1 METGDIINVED
12 LIEVGY
18 RFSELGTAIAEAS
31 ASTDRLF
38 DDALDNLKTLQD
50 ITDSLS
56 ADTFEQIKTKMGVS
70 ITYAPELINTYKNSI
85 MSADKIFE
93 SLNSSVTQFK
103 DSLGKPTDRQ
113 LAPSTKI
120 PDPKK
125 MADKDSKKEKK
136 SLLRKEF
143 DNASSMLKNFASV
156 MKLPVAGAVVAG
168 GIMWMAMGFKRKERI
183 EAEAGEIKNI
193 LVSATDATVKGVLDT
208 ATGYLSG
215 LQERLQKEYGI
226 LRGDFQ
232 GVVKAFVDGGVEIGR
247 TLEKVGSG
255 LGEASEN
262 TLLLTYSVDKML
274 ELPGGTTAKRAVQTM
289 AEYGYSFK
297 KATDSAVDLSL
308 AAQESGIGAA
318 QFMKNV
324 MSVGD
329 ELKEFGFGIDTV
341 ADLTLTLQKRFEDL
355 GVPKQFAG
363 RQAALGMKQMASGL
377 VNMSMD
383 WQMYIAEKARYG
395 EGLGGRQKMVSA
407 MGRVGREGSETE
419 LMEMYRVL
427 GSVAM
432 DISGGDETVARQI
445 LEESMGLGFEG
456 AHSAVEIMK
465 AINTDDV
472 VSAKKLAQERQKE
485 LRDALTTE
493 KGKRNQ
499 WELQMNNWM
508 DAVSMIGEGL
518 LANAA
523 KILAYLLVLGKSGMA
538 LAVNFMMGRKGEN
551 QQILDNI
558 NSFMQ
563 KYPLSSAK
571 LEEGWNKA
579 SNIFKEMGLNVAGD
593 AAKAVTAAW
602 DMDVTDPNWKGKG
615 GAATTPPASP
625 FAGAGAVSSPIV
637 QTITVPVS
645 GEPGT
650 YTPKYSARTAEGRK
664 VNEMA
669 QPGLGWVGG
678 AISIVSKGVDS
689 VGNIKLS
696 LVGNCPQCGLSF
708 GGGGRVP
715 DAGKSVEVFNPNTQ
729 KSALVDPTSSA
740 GMEDLSKL
748 SVGGKARRGI
758 KKGKSEAEKLDPR
771 LGKIIKQISEE
782 YPGKRI
788 KMFRGATEKGG
799 VGEHAK
805 GTAMDIG
812 VEGVKTKDLFDF
824 VSKNVKGGGKGYYPN
839 QPFIHVD
846 VRPGRANWVDFSKKG
861 EKGGKHIGGA
871 AATSWFK
878 SNRAKDAV
886 ELAGSEVPP
895 LTSTPT
901 SV

>member
-1 METGDIINVED
+1 METSDIINVED

-31 ASTDRLF
+31 ANNDRLF

-56 ADTFEQIKTKMGVS
+56 ADTFEQIKTKMGVN

-113 LAPSTKI
+113 LTPYAKPA
-120 PDPKK
+120 DPKK
-125 MADKDSKKEKK
+125 ATDTEEKK
-136 SLLRKEF
+136 KKSSLLRKEF
-143 DNASSMLKNFASV
+143 EGASSMLKTFASA
-156 MKLPVAGAVVAG
+156 MKLPLAG
-168 GIMWMAMGFKRKERI
+168 GLIAGGMLWMAMGFKRKQRI

-193 LVSATDATVKGVLDT
+193 LVSATDATVKGVLDK
-208 ATGYLSG
+208 ATSHLSG
-215 LQERLQKEYGI
+215 LQERLQKQYGVI
-226 LRGDFQ
+226 RGDFQ

-255 LGEASEN
+255 LGEASKN

-289 AEYGYSFK
+289 AEYGYSFE
-297 KATDSAVDLSL
+297 KATNSVVDLSL

-318 QFMKNV
+318 QFMKNIAG
-324 MSVGD
+324 VGD
-329 ELKEFGFGIDTV
+329 ELKEFGFGIDAV
-341 ADLTLTLQKRFEDL
+341 ADLTLTLQDRFEDL

-363 RQAALGMKQMASGL
+363 RQAAIGMKQMASGL

-383 WQMYIAEKARYG
+383 WQMYIAEKAGYG

-432 DISGGDETVARQI
+432 DISGGDETIARQV
-445 LEESMGLGFEG
+445 LEQSMGLGFEG
-456 AHSAVEIMK
+456 ARSAVEIMK
-465 AINTDDV
+465 AINTGDV
-472 VSAKKLAQERQKE
+472 VSAKKIAQERQKE

-493 KGKRNQ
+493 KGKRNR
-499 WELQMNNWM
+499 WELQVNNWM
-508 DAVSMIGEGL
+508 DAISMIGEGL

-538 LAVNFMMGRKGEN
+538 LAVNFMMGRKEEN
-551 QQILDNI
+551 QQILNNI
-558 NSFMQ
+558 DAFMK
-563 KYPLSSAK
+563 KYPLSSDK
-571 LEEGWNKA
+571 LEKGWDKA
-579 SNIFKEMGLNVAGD
+579 SEILKEMGLNVAGD

-615 GAATTPPASP
+615 GATTPPASP
-625 FAGAGAVSSPIV
+625 FAGAGAVATPMV

-645 GEPGT
+645 EPGT

-664 VNEMA
+664 VNEIA

-678 AISIVSKGVDS
+678 AISIVSKGADS

-748 SVGGKARRGI
+748 SVSGKARRAV
-758 KKGKSEAEKLDPR
+758 KRGKAETEKLDPR

-782 YPGKRI
+782 FPGKRI

-812 VEGVKTKDLFDF
+812 VEGVKPKDLFDF

-846 VRPGRANWVDFSKKG
+846 VRPGTANWVDFSKKG

-878 SNRAKDAV
+878 SNKNEEEV
-886 ELAGSEVPP
+886 ELAGRGTSP
-895 LTSTPT
+895 LPT
-901 SV
+901 SST